1 MTVIPAAAQKPTGT
15 TSYHARFWAESLTL
29 AGANASLG
37 QLTATIAGSRLDLN
51 PHQIDAALFALRSP
65 LSQGVMLADEV
76 GLGKTIEAGLVIL
89 QRWAER
95 KRRILLIL
103 PATLRVQWQRE
114 LSEKFG
120 LPAVIMEAA
129 SANRLRKSGQQNPF
143 DQAESIVITSYH
155 YAATAHRDIAANTW
169 DLVVFDE
176 AHRLRN
182 VYKGTKLASALLAAT
197 KGRPKLL
204 LTATPFQNSLLEL
217 YGLMSF
223 IDPHVFGDLDA
234 YRERFVQPAARA
246 NARTALQSNGDY
258 SERLTPAMTKAVAS
272 KSDAI
277 QSADPA
283 VFTEL
288 RSRLKPSCTRTLRAH
303 VREFIKFTARI
314 PLTQEFTPTD
324 AEHQLYEDVSAYLQR
339 EVIHALPKS
348 QRALMTLVLRKLLA
362 SSSFAIASTLRRIAK
377 RMDDLI
383 ADLPADDSSTALAE
397 DVEHLDELRDEW
409 DDDEAEDDRPPSRAA
424 LSAEREMLYRF
435 ADQAESIAQNTK
447 GSALLQALGVAF
459 RRLNELGAKQKAV
472 IFTESRRTQQYLA
485 ELLTANGYTGR
496 IVLINGTNTDQT
508 SKEVYRAW
516 LARRSGSANGA
527 VPAKG
532 SPSADMKA
540 ALIEEFASD
549 RATILLATEVAAEG
563 VNLQFCSLIVNYD
576 LPWNP
581 QRVEQRIGRCHR
593 YGQKHDVVVV
603 NFLNK
608 RNAADQ
614 RVYELLNEKF
624 RLFDGVF
631 GASDEVLG
639 ALESGVDVERAIA
652 RVYQT
657 CRSTKEIDAAFD
669 QLQADL
675 EQTIQ
680 ARMSDTRHRLLDN
693 FDAEVH
699 ERLAIHHDAARQ
711 ALDRIQTQLWS
722 LLCHELADVATF
734 ADDHPRL
741 LNDGQW
747 YNLDWRDAERRGDTF
762 VRPGHDLAERICT
775 VVLARPCATASLR
788 FTLTGHTARIA
799 ALETLR
805 GRSGWLACERF
816 IVEHVNREEF
826 LLLVGFTD
834 DQPDLPLTLD
844 TDQITKLFQLPATT
858 EATDMAETDVPPTL
872 ESTLT
877 ALATTKLAEV
887 ETRNVTY
894 FDEEVQKLDAW
905 ADDRKWALD
914 QEIKALNAEIAAARK
929 ASTGQATLADK
940 VTALKRVKDLES
952 KRVRKRRELFEAEDE
967 IDRQRGDM
975 ITGVEARLRQTSR
988 RQPAFRVRWQ
998 VV

>member
-1 MTVIPAAAQKPTGT
+1 MSTP
-15 TSYHARFWAESLTL
+15 YHARFWAESLTL
-29 AGANASLG
+29 AGANDSLER
-37 QLTATIAGSRLDLN
+37 LTATIAGSRLDLN

-65 LSQGVMLADEV
+65 LSQGVMMADEV

-95 KRRILLIL
+95 KRRILLVL

-120 LPAVIMEAA
+120 LPAVILEAV
-129 SANRLRKSGQQNPF
+129 SANRLRKSGQRNPF
-143 DQAESIVITSYH
+143 DQAEVIVITSYH
-155 YAATAHRDIAANTW
+155 YAATARSDIAATAW

-182 VYKGTKLASALLAAT
+182 VYKGTKLASALLAAA

-234 YRERFVQPAARA
+234 FRERFVQPAARA
-246 NARTALQSNGDY
+246 VARAAN
-258 SERLTPAMTKAVAS
+258 TPAVDEQEPETAPTVA
-272 KSDAI
+272 
-277 QSADPA
+277 A
-283 VFTEL
+283 VFNDL
-288 RSRLKPSCTRTLRAH
+288 RARLKPSCTRTLRAH

-339 EVIHALPKS
+339 DVIHALPKS

-362 SSSFAIASTLRRIAK
+362 SSSFAIAATLRRIAK

-383 ADLPADDSSTALAE
+383 ADLPVDASDAAIAD

-409 DDDEAEDDRPPSRAA
+409 DEDEVENDRPPSRAA
-424 LSAEREMLYRF
+424 LSAERETLNRF

-447 GSALLQALGVAF
+447 GTALLQALRVAF
-459 RRLNELGAKQKAV
+459 RRLDELGARQKAV

-485 ELLTANGYTGR
+485 DLLTANGYAGR
-496 IVLINGTNTDQT
+496 IVLINGTNTEPA
-508 SKEVYRAW
+508 SKAVYRAW
-516 LARRSGSANGA
+516 FVRRRGSATS
-527 VPAKG
+527 

-540 ALIEEFASD
+540 ALVEEFASD
-549 RATILLATEVAAEG
+549 RATILLATESAAEG
-563 VNLQFCSLIVNYD
+563 VNLQFCSLVVNYD

-581 QRVEQRIGRCHR
+581 QRIEQRIGRCHR

-657 CRSTKEIDAAFD
+657 CRSTQDIDAAFD
-669 QLQADL
+669 RLQADL

-680 ARMSDTRHRLLDN
+680 TRLSDTRHRLLDN
-693 FDAEVH
+693 FDTEVH

-711 ALDRIQTQLWS
+711 ALDRIQSQLWS
-722 LLCHELADVATF
+722 LLRHELAGVATF
-734 ADDHPRL
+734 ADDRPRL
-741 LNDGQW
+741 QHDGQW
-747 YNLDWRDAERRGDTF
+747 YNLDWRDAEQRGDAF
-762 VRPGHDLAERICT
+762 VRPGHDLAERVCT
-775 VVLARPCATASLR
+775 AVLTRPCSTAQLS
-788 FTLTGHTARIA
+788 FDLTRHSSRIA
-799 ALETLR
+799 ALESLR

-816 IVEHVNREEF
+816 LVEHVNREEF
-826 LLLVGFTD
+826 LLMAGFTD
-834 DQPDLPLTLD
+834 DQPHQPLVLD
-844 TDQITKLFQLPATT
+844 AEQIAKLFQVSAAVEAPTTATAEAPPAL
-858 EATDMAETDVPPTL
+858 EA
-872 ESTLT
+872 
-877 ALATTKLAEV
+877 ALASQATARLSEV
-887 ETRNVTY
+887 EARNVSY
-894 FDEEVQKLDAW
+894 FDEEAQKLDAW

-914 QEIKALNAEIAAARK
+914 QEIKALNTEIAAARK
-929 ASTGQATLADK
+929 ASSGQATLADK
-940 VTALKRVKDLES
+940 VAALKRVKDLES
-952 KRVRKRRELFEAEDE
+952 ERVRKRRELFEAEDE
-967 IDRQRGDM
+967 IDRQRGEM
-975 ITGVEARLRQTSR
+975 IAGVEARLRQTHGRKSVF
-988 RQPAFRVRWQ
+988 QIRWQ

>member
-1 MTVIPAAAQKPTGT
+1 MSTP
-15 TSYHARFWAESLTL
+15 YHARFWAESLTV
-29 AGANASLG
+29 AGANASLD

-120 LPAVIMEAA
+120 LPSMILEAA
-129 SANRLRKSGQQNPF
+129 SANRLRKSGQRNPF
-143 DQAESIVITSYH
+143 DQAEAIVITSYH
-155 YAATAHRDIAANTW
+155 YAATARSDIAATAW

-182 VYKGTKLASALLAAT
+182 VYKGTKLASALLAAA

-234 YRERFVQPAARA
+234 FRERFVQPAARA
-246 NARTALQSNGDY
+246 IARAANA
-258 SERLTPAMTKAVAS
+258 PAADEPEPEAAAPTVA
-272 KSDAI
+272 
-277 QSADPA
+277 A
-283 VFTEL
+283 VFNDL
-288 RSRLKPSCTRTLRAH
+288 RARLKPSCTRTLRAH

-339 EVIHALPKS
+339 DVIHALPKS

-362 SSSFAIASTLRRIAK
+362 SSSFAIAATLRRIAK

-383 ADLPADDSSTALAE
+383 ADLPADPNDAASSDSDIAD

-409 DDDEAEDDRPPSRAA
+409 DEDETDEDRPPSRAA
-424 LSAEREMLYRF
+424 LSAERETLNRF

-447 GSALLQALGVAF
+447 GSALLQALRVAF
-459 RRLNELGAKQKAV
+459 RRLDELGARQKAV

-485 ELLTANGYTGR
+485 ELLTTNGYAGR
-496 IVLINGTNTDQT
+496 IVLINGTNTEPA
-508 SKEVYRAW
+508 SKAVYRAW
-516 LARRSGSANGA
+516 LERRAGSANGA
-527 VPAKG
+527 RPAEG

-540 ALIEEFASD
+540 ALVEEFASD
-549 RATILLATEVAAEG
+549 RTTILLATESAAEG
-563 VNLQFCSLIVNYD
+563 VNLQFCSLVVNYD

-657 CRSTKEIDAAFD
+657 CRSTQDIDAAFD
-669 QLQADL
+669 RLQADL

-680 ARMSDTRHRLLDN
+680 ARLSDTRHHLLDN

-711 ALDRIQTQLWS
+711 ALDRIQSQLWS
-722 LLCHELADVATF
+722 LLRHELAGVATF
-734 ADDHPRL
+734 ADDRPRL
-741 LNDGQW
+741 HHDGQW
-747 YNLDWRDAERRGDTF
+747 YNLDWRDAEQRGDAF
-762 VRPGHDLAERICT
+762 VRPGHDLAERVCT
-775 VVLARPCATASLR
+775 AVLTRPCATASLR
-788 FTLTGHTARIA
+788 FALTGHTARIA
-799 ALETLR
+799 ALESLR

-816 IVEHVNREEF
+816 LVEHVNREEF
-826 LLLVGFTD
+826 LLLAGFTD
-834 DQPDLPLTLD
+834 DQPDVPLALD
-844 TDQITKLFQLPATT
+844 ADQIAKLFQVPAAVDATATATT
-858 EATDMAETDVPPTL
+858 EAPPALEATL
-872 ESTLT
+872 AT
-877 ALATTKLAEV
+877 LATTRLAEV
-887 ETRNVTY
+887 EARNVSY
-894 FDEEVQKLDAW
+894 FDEEAQKLDAW

-914 QEIKALNAEIAAARK
+914 QEIKALNTEIAAARK
-929 ASTGQATLADK
+929 ASAGQTTLADK
-940 VTALKRVKDLES
+940 VAALRRVKDLES
-952 KRVRKRRELFEAEDE
+952 RRVRKRRELFEAEDE

-975 ITGVEARLRQTSR
+975 IAGVEARLRQTSR
-988 RQPAFRVRWQ
+988 RQPAFVVRWQ

>member
-1 MTVIPAAAQKPTGT
+1 MTDSAFTP
-15 TSYHARFWAESLTL
+15 YHARFWAESLTL
-29 AGANASLG
+29 AGANASLD

-95 KRRILLIL
+95 KRRILLVL

-120 LPAVIMEAA
+120 LPAVILEAA
-129 SANRLRKSGQQNPF
+129 SANRLRKSGQRNPF
-143 DQAESIVITSYH
+143 DQAETIVITSYH
-155 YAATAHRDIAANTW
+155 YAATARNDIAATAW

-182 VYKGTKLASALLAAT
+182 VYKGTKLASALLAAA

-234 YRERFVQPAARA
+234 FRERFVQPAARA
-246 NARTALQSNGDY
+246 VARSDGASGAGEQD
-258 SERLTPAMTKAVAS
+258 SEPAAPTVA
-272 KSDAI
+272 
-277 QSADPA
+277 A
-283 VFTEL
+283 VFNDL
-288 RSRLKPSCTRTLRAH
+288 RARLKPSCTRTLRAQ
-303 VREFIKFTARI
+303 VREFIKFTARV

-339 EVIHALPKS
+339 EVIYALPKS

-362 SSSFAIASTLRRIAK
+362 SSSFAIAATLRRIAK

-383 ADLPADDSSTALAE
+383 ADLPVDAGDATVAD

-409 DDDEAEDDRPPSRAA
+409 DEDEVEDDRPPSRAA
-424 LSAEREMLYRF
+424 LSAERETLNRF

-459 RRLNELGAKQKAV
+459 RRLDELGARQKAV

-485 ELLTANGYTGR
+485 DLLTANGYAGR
-496 IVLINGTNTDQT
+496 IVQINGTNTEPA
-508 SKEVYRAW
+508 SKAIYRAW
-516 LARRSGSANGA
+516 LERRGGSAN
-527 VPAKG
+527 G

-540 ALIEEFASD
+540 ALVEEFASD
-549 RATILLATEVAAEG
+549 RATILLATESAAEG
-563 VNLQFCSLIVNYD
+563 VNLQFCSLVVNYD

-657 CRSTKEIDAAFD
+657 CRSTQDIDAAFD
-669 QLQADL
+669 RLQADL

-680 ARMSDTRHRLLDN
+680 ARLSDTRHRLLDN

-711 ALDRIQTQLWS
+711 ALDRIQSQLWS
-722 LLCHELADVATF
+722 LLRHELAGVATF
-734 ADDHPRL
+734 AEDRPRL
-741 LNDGQW
+741 HHEGQW
-747 YNLDWRDAERRGDTF
+747 YNLDWRDAERRGDAF
-762 VRPGHDLAERICT
+762 VRPGHDLAERVCT
-775 VVLARPCATASLR
+775 AVLTRPCATAQLS
-788 FTLTGHTARIA
+788 FNLTGHTARIA
-799 ALETLR
+799 ALESLR

-816 IVEHVNREEF
+816 LVEHVNREEF
-826 LLLVGFTD
+826 LLLAGFTD
-834 DQPDLPLTLD
+834 DPTGPPLTLD
-844 TDQITKLFQLPATT
+844 ADQIAKLFQVPATIET
-858 EATDMAETDVPPTL
+858 PATAEVPPAL
-872 ESTLT
+872 EA
-877 ALATTKLAEV
+877 ALAALAGTRLAEV
-887 ETRNVTY
+887 EARNVTY
-894 FDEEVQKLDAW
+894 FDEEAQKLDAW

-914 QEIKALNAEIAAARK
+914 QEIKTLNTEIAAARK
-929 ASTGQATLADK
+929 ASSGQATLADK
-940 VTALKRVKDLES
+940 VAALKRVKDLEA

-967 IDRQRGDM
+967 IDRQRGEM
-975 ITGVEARLRQTSR
+975 IAGVEARLRQTSR
-988 RQPAFRVRWQ
+988 RHPGFVVRWQ